1 LRGQRGRL
9 LLGVLL
15 AAVLLGLVF
24 WRVDW
29 DQLRAALQGARLG
42 PLLGLSLA
50 TVGVYVLRAWR
61 LGFLLAP
68 LGRVRFADLFSAT
81 YVGFAAGLVVPRA
94 QEILRPWLI
103 SRRYPIPLSAGFAT
117 IVIERLVDLITV
129 LLLFALY
136 LFVLPTPPQQAGGAL
151 MGVVK
156 LAGAGTAVAAVAV
169 LGVLLGLHAHADR
182 VLGLLETVLSRL
194 PDWAAGPLRRIVRAF
209 SDGLAVLRAPAGH
222 LAAILAQSFAVWLLI
237 AFGFHLNHAAFSLD
251 LPFHSTFLLLALL
264 TVGVAIPTP
273 GMVGGFH
280 AFYMVTLHQM
290 FGVDQATAAAAS
302 ITGHAFSFLSIL
314 VLGLPLLW
322 REGLSLGRVAAV
334 AREDTPASIQEVQ
347 S

>member
-1 LRGQRGRL
+1 MKGQRGRL
-9 LLGVLL
+9 LLGFVLAVVLL
-15 AAVLLGLVF
+15 ALIF
-24 WRVDW
+24 SRVDW
-29 DQLRAALQGARLG
+29 HELRAALRGAHIG
-42 PLLGLSLA
+42 PLLGLSA
-50 TVGVYVLRAWR
+50 VTVVIYALRAWR

-68 LGRVRFADLFSAT
+68 LGKVRFVDLFSAT

-103 SRRYPIPLSAGFAT
+103 SQRYPIPLSAGFAT
-117 IVIERLVDLITV
+117 IIIERLIDLITV
-129 LLLFALY
+129 LALFALY
-136 LFVLPTPPQQAGGAL
+136 LFVLPTPPQQVGGTL

-156 LAGAGTAVAAVAV
+156 TAGAATAISAVVV
-169 LGVLLGLHAHADR
+169 LVVLLALHSHAER
-182 VLGLLETVLSRL
+182 VLAFLEKVLTRL
-194 PDWAAGPLRRIVRAF
+194 PAWSAGPLRRIVRAF

-222 LAAILAQSFAVWLLI
+222 LAAIFAQSLAIWLLI
-237 AFGFHLNHAAFSLD
+237 AFGFYLNHAAFSLD
-251 LPFHSTFLLLALL
+251 LPFHATFLLIALL

-290 FGVDQATAAAAS
+290 FGVDQATAAAAG
-302 ITGHAFSFLSIL
+302 ITAHAFSFLPIL
-314 VLGLPLLW
+314 ALGLPLLW

-334 AREDTPASIQEVQ
+334 TEKDSPASFQEVQ